1 MRFRRKPEPGP
12 VAPGDTDGDTGGDVH
27 GGIDI
32 NAFARAVDPV
42 RLDETQFVQLIDV
55 LDMLGRVGTGIE
67 LAGMRTNTFVW
78 FVSRASNTQL
88 EHLMSH
94 RHLRTV
100 VFGEIFRRMS
110 EHLDPIRSANLRAVV
125 HWRFTG
131 GTGDG
136 GFDRFQTI
144 IDSGTCVSGDEPT
157 ADARVTLTLS
167 PTDFL
172 RAVTGSVNVT
182 MLFMRGKVKVKGD
195 IALAAGLINYF
206 DLPKP

>member
-1 MRFRRKPEPGP
+1 MRFRRKTEPDP
-12 VAPGDTDGDTGGDVH
+12 AVSGGV
-27 GGIDI
+27 DI
-32 NAFARAVDPV
+32 NAFARAVDPT
-42 RLDETQFVQLIDV
+42 RLDEMQFVQLIDV

-67 LAGMRTNTFVW
+67 LAAMSTDTFVW
-78 FVSRASNTQL
+78 FVSRASNLQL

-94 RHLRTV
+94 RHLRAV

-110 EHLDPIRSANLRAVV
+110 EHLHPIRSATLRAVV

-131 GTGDG
+131 GTGDD

-144 IDSGTCVSGDEPT
+144 IDGGTCVSADEPT
-157 ADARVTLTLS
+157 TDPRVTLTLS

-172 RAVTGSVNVT
+172 RAVTGSASVA